1 MRFLAD
7 HPTAD
12 RHFYTRVSL
21 VEPGEVIEVE
31 IVGIGICA
39 NPIVAEQT
47 LITGNSGL

>member
-12 RHFYTRVSL
+12 RHFYTHVSL
-21 VEPGEVIEVE
+21 VEVGDVIEME
-31 IVGIGICA
+31 IEGIDICA

-47 LITGNSGL
+47 LVTGSPGL